1 LLLSVNLAARQ
12 IRDPGI
18 VADIADVLAETGWP
32 AAACRSSSPR
42 ATPWTARRRCR
53 PLRAIADMGVRIAID
68 DFGTG
73 YSNLAY
79 LRRLPVQ
86 TLKLAAPFVSGPDGD
101 AVDVEISGLLIRLAH
116 SLGMTVVAEAIET
129 AEQVD
134 QLRELGCDVGRATT
148 SPLPCPRSRSR
159 SGSTASLHD
168 HAGG

>member
-1 LLLSVNLAARQ
+1 MRQLTDPQLTERIARVLDENDLRPWQLQLELTERAVIGSDREPLAA
-12 IRDPGI
+12 
-18 VADIADVLAETGWP
+18 
-32 AAACRSSSPR
+32 
-42 ATPWTARRRCR
+42 
-53 PLRAIADMGVRIAID
+53 LRALADMGVRIAID

-129 AEQVD
+129 AEQCG
-134 QLRELGCDVGRATT
+134 QLRELGCDTGQGYFF
-148 SPLPCPRSRSR
+148 SPPLPADEVAARL
-159 SGSTASLHD
+159 GQDTT
-168 HAGG
+168 